1 MAAKPLNQS
10 QLEDAKRL
18 RSVFELRK
26 NEDPSLSQERL
37 AHACGWKTQGA
48 VNQYM
53 HGKIPLNLKA
63 VQKFAQALSVS
74 IEDISPDLSKQIVN
88 LAKSLPKS
96 VGADNNT
103 HLAAIGTGIAHEQ
116 VSYPR
121 EIQKVIDLMMGTD
134 DRGRQKI
141 RIAVEDELLEYQA
154 LLRKTQ
160 LEKTPSIADI
170 MAMKELLQSDSI
182 FPEKEKK

>member
-1 MAAKPLNQS
+1 MAAKPLNEN
-10 QLEDAKRL
+10 QLEDARRL

-26 NEDPSLSQERL
+26 NEDSSLSQERL
-37 AHACGWKTQGA
+37 AYACGWKTQGT
-48 VNQYM
+48 VNQYI
-53 HGKIPLNLKA
+53 HGKIPLNLNA
-63 VQKFAQALSVS
+63 VQKFAEALRVS
-74 IEDISPDLSKQIVN
+74 IEDISPDLSKQIAS

-96 VGADNNT
+96 EGTNSNT
-103 HLAAIGTGIAHEQ
+103 DLVTIGTGIAHEQ

-121 EIQKVIDLMMGTD
+121 EIQEVIDLMMGTD
-134 DRGRQKI
+134 GRGRQKI
-141 RIAVEDELLEYQA
+141 RIAVEDALLEYQA

-160 LEKTPSIADI
+160 LEKTPSVADI